1 MLYNRFQSMPRRS
14 IDFDTVRKVA
24 RELGDS
30 EGLVTDS
37 AEALKVRGKLMAW
50 IPPHKS
56 VEPGSLA
63 VRIDIGRRAELIA
76 AAPDVY
82 YLIDHYLKYPT
93 VLVRLARIHPDALK
107 DLLRMS
113 WSFMALKS
121 ERAKPGRAKPAPPPK
136 TRRRS

>member
-1 MLYNRFQSMPRRS
+1 MPRHP
-14 IDFDTVRKVA
+14 IDFDTVRKLA
-24 RELGDS
+24 RELGEAD
-30 EGLVTDS
+30 EPVTDS
-37 AEALKVRGKLMAW
+37 AEALKVCGKLMAW

-56 VEPGSLA
+56 IEPGSLA
-63 VRIDIGRRAELIA
+63 VRIDLDRRAELIA

-93 VLVRLARIHPDALK
+93 VLVRLSRIHPDALK

-113 WSFMALKS
+113 CSFVTAKS
-121 ERAKPGRAKPAPPPK
+121 ERGATARQPK